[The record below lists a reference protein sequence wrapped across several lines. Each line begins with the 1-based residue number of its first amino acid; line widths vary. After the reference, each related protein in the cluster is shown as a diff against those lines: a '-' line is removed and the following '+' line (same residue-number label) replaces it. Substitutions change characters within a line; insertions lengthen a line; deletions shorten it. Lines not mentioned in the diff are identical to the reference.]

1 MAHYG
6 YLVVFG
12 SALVGSAGIPLP
24 ATELLI
30 AAAAYAAHTHRL
42 DVVVLAGGA
51 AIMAGGRWPG
61 RLSGIGKSV
70 GAVTLARHGST
81 VGLGPSRLR
90 LGQYLFLTHGGK
102 IVFFIRFIA
111 FLGPFGGVLAGVNR
125 MPFLRFT
132 IFNALGSLTW
142 AVCVAAG
149 GYLFGTFFA
158 SVGQPIGL
166 GGSCT
171 RRRAPGGRGFH
182 LCPPTGRFLAGEG
195 RRRTSLRRSWRLITT
210 LADFINKF
218 NIIEKSGGIA
228 RRASSPATVR
238 LTQI

>member
-1 MAHYG
+1 MTLEGLSGLVAHYG

-12 SALVGSAGIPLP
+12 CALVGSAGIPLP

-30 AAAAYAAHTHRL
+30 AAAVYAAHTHRL
-42 DVVVLAGGA
+42 DVLVLAAGA
-51 AIMAGGRWPG
+51 AMMAVIGGLVG
-61 RLSGIGKSV
+61 FCVGKSA

-81 VGLGPSRLR
+81 IGLGPSRLR

-111 FLGPFGGVLAGVNR
+111 FLGPFGGLLAGVNR

-132 IFNALGSLTW
+132 IFNALGSVTW
-142 AVCVAAG
+142 AVCIAAG

-166 GGSCT
+166 AALAITAALAIAAFMYIHRRGAALQAKADAALYGQNAGG
-171 RRRAPGGRGFH
+171 
-182 LCPPTGRFLAGEG
+182 
-195 RRRTSLRRSWRLITT
+195 
-210 LADFINKF
+210 
-218 NIIEKSGGIA
+218 
-228 RRASSPATVR
+228 
-238 LTQI
+238 

>member
-1 MAHYG
+1 MTLEVLSGLVAHYG
-6 YLVVFG
+6 YLVVFA

-42 DVVVLAGGA
+42 DVAVLATGA
-51 AIMAGGRWPG
+51 ALMAAIGGMVGYRIG
-61 RLSGIGKSV
+61 RTV
-70 GAVTLARHGST
+70 GTVTLARHGSAI
-81 VGLGPSRLR
+81 GLGPSRLR

-132 IFNALGSLTW
+132 IFNALGSVTW
-142 AVCVAAG
+142 ATCIAAG

-166 GGSCT
+166 
-171 RRRAPGGRGFH
+171 AA
-182 LCPPTGRFLAGEG
+182 LALAGVLAVVVFTYVHQRG
-195 RRRTSLRRSWRLITT
+195 ASLQAK
-210 LADFINKF
+210 ADAALHC
-218 NIIEKSGGIA
+218 EEVGG
-228 RRASSPATVR
+228 
-238 LTQI
+238 

>member
-1 MAHYG
+1 MTLEGLSGLVAHYG

-12 SALVGSAGIPLP
+12 TALVGSAGIPLP

-30 AAAAYAAHTHRL
+30 AAAVYAAHTHRL

-51 AIMAGGRWPG
+51 AVMAVIGFGA
-61 RLSGIGKSV
+61 GKSV
-70 GAVTLARHGST
+70 GAVTLARHGGAI
-81 VGLGPSRLR
+81 GLAPRRLR

-111 FLGPFGGVLAGVNR
+111 FLGPFGGLLAGVNR
-125 MPFLRFT
+125 MPFFRFA
-132 IFNALGSLTW
+132 IFNALGSVTW

-166 GGSCT
+166 AALAAAAALAVAAFIYVHQRGASLQAKADAALHCENGG
-171 RRRAPGGRGFH
+171 A
-182 LCPPTGRFLAGEG
+182 
-195 RRRTSLRRSWRLITT
+195 
-210 LADFINKF
+210 
-218 NIIEKSGGIA
+218 
-228 RRASSPATVR
+228 
-238 LTQI
+238 